1 MSRQSTNAFARVF
14 SGVTVLANVAAT
26 AWIILLMVLIVADV
40 LGRNFLASPIAGVPE
55 MVKFSIVGIV
65 FLQITHTHVSGQM
78 IRSDGLLAALIRR
91 NPRLGH
97 GLDAFAQATGAALT
111 AALAW
116 TVWPRLIKAY
126 ERGEFEGAVGH
137 FVLPVWPFL
146 AIIVAGSAL
155 LSLSYLIQCWQAVDR
170 ARTGAAP
177 AEDR

>member
-1 MSRQSTNAFARVF
+1 MSRHSTNALARLF

-40 LGRNFLASPIAGVPE
+40 LGRNFLAAPIAGVPE

-65 FLQITHTHVSGQM
+65 FLQITHTHVCGQM
-78 IRSDGLLAALIRR
+78 IRSDGLLNALIRLR
-91 NPRLGH
+91 PRLGH
-97 GLDAFAQATGAALT
+97 SLDAFAQATGAALT

-116 TVWPRLIKAY
+116 TVWPRLLKAF

-146 AIIVAGSAL
+146 AIIVGGSAL
-155 LSLSYLIQCWQAVDR
+155 LSLSYLVQCWQAVER
-170 ARTGAAP
+170 ARTGAP
-177 AEDR
+177 PVEDR

>member
-1 MSRQSTNAFARVF
+1 MPRHPTNALARLF

-40 LGRNFLASPIAGVPE
+40 LGRNVLAAPIAGVPE

-78 IRSDGLLAALIRR
+78 IRSDGLLNALIRR
-91 NPRLGH
+91 RPRLGH
-97 GLDAFAQATGAALT
+97 ALDALAQATGAALT

-126 ERGEFEGAVGH
+126 DRGEFEGAVGH

-146 AIIVAGSAL
+146 AIIVGGSAL
-155 LSLSYLIQCWQAVDR
+155 LSLSYLIQCWQAAQR
-170 ARTGAAP
+170 ARAGTGMT
-177 AEDR
+177 EEG